1 MVIICLLLFNQY
13 AVTVNILNCFL
24 SQPVMMSNSPTALI
38 ILDGWGHR
46 TDPED
51 NAIAQAA
58 TPVWDELVSTR
69 PNCLISGSGLDVGLP
84 PGQMGNSEVGHMN
97 LGAGR
102 VIHQDFTRINKS
114 IDDGEFFD
122 NAALSQ
128 VMAGTAQSGKALHLL
143 GLLSPG
149 GVHSHEEHIKA
160 AVDMARSRG
169 ISRVYLHAFLDG
181 RDVPPRSARTSID
194 SMQAHISAG
203 GEGGIASVVGRY
215 FAMDRDNRWERVQP
229 AYELIVNGTA
239 MHRFKDPAEAL
250 EAAYGRDESDEFV
263 QSSAILYQ
271 NEPVQIQDG
280 DSVIYMNFRADRAR
294 QLTRAFTD
302 VAFDNFERSRV
313 PALASFVTLTRYA
326 ANIPAPCAFA
336 PASIQNSL
344 GEYIASLGM
353 NQLRLAETEKYAH
366 VTFFFSGGREEPFI
380 GEDRRLIPSPDV
392 ATYDLQPE
400 MSAQEITDTI
410 IAAINGGKYD
420 LIVCNYANGDMVG
433 HTGNLE
439 ASIKAVETIDL
450 CLGRIAAALK
460 ATGGQCL
467 ITADHG
473 NVEQLKDHQTDQPH
487 TAHTSELVPLVYI
500 GPQNIQLE
508 QEGGVLSDVS
518 PTLLTLMSL
527 PQPVEMTGR
536 SLAKNQ

>member
-1 MVIICLLLFNQY
+1 
-13 AVTVNILNCFL
+13 
-24 SQPVMMSNSPTALI
+24 MSNSPTALI

-46 TDPED
+46 TDPEG

-69 PNCLISGSGLDVGLP
+69 PYCLISGSGVDVGLP

-102 VIHQDFTRINKS
+102 VIHQDFTRISNSIKS
-114 IDDGEFFD
+114 GDFFD
-122 NAALSQ
+122 NPALSV
-128 VMAGTAQSGKALHLL
+128 VMAGAAKSGKALHLL

-160 AVDMARSRG
+160 AVDMARSKG
-169 ISRVYLHAFLDG
+169 VSRVYLHAFLDG
-181 RDVPPRSARTSID
+181 RDVPPRSASKSIN
-194 SMQAHISAG
+194 SMQAHITAG
-203 GEGGIASVVGRY
+203 GDGGIASIVGRY
-215 FAMDRDNRWERVQP
+215 FAMDRDNRWHRVQP

-239 MHRFKDPAEAL
+239 MHHFEDPSEAL
-250 EAAYGRDESDEFV
+250 QAAYRRDESDEFV

-271 NEPVQIQDG
+271 NGPIKIHDG

-294 QLTRAFTD
+294 QLTQAFTE
-302 VAFDNFERSRV
+302 VAFNNFARSRV
-313 PALASFVTLTRYA
+313 PALTNFVTLTRYSA
-326 ANIPAPCAFA
+326 KIKAPSLFE

-353 NQLRLAETEKYAH
+353 SQLRLAETEKYAH
-366 VTFFFSGGREEPFI
+366 VTFFFSGGREEAFV
-380 GEDRRLIPSPDV
+380 GEDRTLIPSPDV

-400 MSAQEITDTI
+400 MSAQEITDSI
-410 IAAINGGKYD
+410 ILAINDGKHD

-433 HTGNLE
+433 HTGDLE
-439 ASIKAVETIDL
+439 ASIKAVEKIDL
-450 CLGRIAAALK
+450 CLGRIAAALQ

-473 NVEQLKDHQTDQPH
+473 NVEQLMDHKANQPH

-500 GPQNIQLE
+500 GPRTIQLE
-508 QEGGVLSDVS
+508 AEGGVLSDVA

-527 PQPVEMTGR
+527 PQPKEMTGR
-536 SLAKNQ
+536 SLVKSQ

>member
-1 MVIICLLLFNQY
+1 MN
-13 AVTVNILNCFL
+13 N
-24 SQPVMMSNSPTALI
+24 PPTALI

-46 TDPED
+46 ADPEH
-51 NAIAQAA
+51 NAIAQAT

-69 PNCLISGSGLDVGLP
+69 PTCLISGSGVDVGLP

-102 VIHQDFTRINKS
+102 VIHQDFTRISKS
-114 IDDGEFFD
+114 IDDGHFLD
-122 NAALSQ
+122 NPALSKA
-128 VMAGTAQSGKALHLL
+128 MNGTATLGKALHLL
-143 GLLSPG
+143 GLLSRG

-160 AVDMARSRG
+160 AVDMARSKG

-181 RDVPPRSARTSID
+181 RDVPPRSARTSIN
-194 SMQAHISAG
+194 SMQAHIASG
-203 GEGGIASVVGRY
+203 GDGGIASVVGRY
-215 FAMDRDNRWERVQP
+215 FAMDRDNRWGRVKP

-239 MHRFKDPAEAL
+239 MHCFKDPAEAL
-250 EAAYGRDESDEFV
+250 QAAYMRGESDEFV
-263 QSSAILYQ
+263 QASAILYQ
-271 NEPVQIQDG
+271 NQPVKIHDG

-294 QLTRAFTD
+294 QLTRAFTE

-336 PASIQNSL
+336 PASIKNSL

-353 NQLRLAETEKYAH
+353 SQLRLAETEKYAH
-366 VTFFFSGGREEPFI
+366 VTFFFSGGREEAFT
-380 GEDRRLIPSPDV
+380 GEDRSLIPSPDV

-400 MSAQEITDTI
+400 MSAQKVTDTI
-410 IAAINGGKYD
+410 IAAINQGKYD

-450 CLGRIAAALK
+450 CLGRIAAALA

-473 NVEQLKDHQTDQPH
+473 NVEQLMDHQTNQPH

-500 GPQNIQLE
+500 GPQNIQFK

-518 PTLLTLMSL
+518 PTLLNLMSL
-527 PQPVEMTGR
+527 PQPKEMTGR
-536 SLAKNQ
+536 SLAESH